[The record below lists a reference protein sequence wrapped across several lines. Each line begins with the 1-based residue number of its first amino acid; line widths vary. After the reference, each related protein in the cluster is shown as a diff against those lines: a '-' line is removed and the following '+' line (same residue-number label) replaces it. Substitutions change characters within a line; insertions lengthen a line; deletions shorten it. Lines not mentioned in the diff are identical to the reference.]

1 MHQLTDNS
9 KMPFGKYQGT
19 LLIEV
24 PAEHL
29 IFVYNQNPKSISKL
43 TAYIKDNLVYLTSK
57 AKLKK

>member
-1 MHQLTDNS
+1 
-9 KMPFGKYQGT
+9 MPFGKYQGT
-19 LLIEV
+19 PLIEV

-43 TAYIKDNLVYLTSK
+43 TAYIKDNLVFLTSK